1 MRLNIGTKKVV
12 SLAVTAAMLLSFNA
26 LSAVSVYAAEIE
38 TSTNTDV
45 HETGVYDFPETLPT
59 ANMPENLSDGVYNV
73 PVYMYTRYTDEAS
86 MGNGAINHEATVE
99 IKNSTATVHLG
110 FHDMPFLD
118 LYGHLENLW
127 YYDEDGEKYEVTVDE
142 SEWLVNEDTLDRVK
156 TIRLCSF
163 VLPTTGAET
172 VCRVK
177 VDAMGDSEQDAR
189 LVFDW
194 NNIQIVK
201 SGIDTSALEA
211 KIAEAEAIGN
221 DENKYTAESYNALQ
235 EMIDTAKSALT
246 AEDLT
251 QEYADAFVGLI
262 QNSIDGLEE
271 NKGNSKI
278 DTSALEAKIA
288 EAEAIGNDE
297 NKYTAESYK
306 SLQEMIDTAKSALTA
321 EDLTQEYADQFVELL
336 QNAID
341 SLEENKNTSEIDI
354 TSLKNLISYANTLI
368 QDDESYSQ
376 EGIEIL
382 KSEIS
387 STEKLCESITT
398 QDELSQAEWELV
410 KAIGKL
416 QSTAIANIDLEDGYY
431 ETSVSYYC
439 AYYNH
444 ELQMYTLKD
453 GTSEYELMKNILGS
467 TIRFKVEDGV
477 YTIMFE
483 PQICEDSDWY
493 YNSFS
498 SNLGPCKDS
507 EFNMTTQT
515 IEYYD
520 REINI
525 INPEDYVMCRT
536 MDQPYTYKSG
546 KYIEMNGYCKSEET
560 EYTKNI
566 TQIDFDDGTL
576 PYWESA
582 FIDIDWENAVKTA
595 DLVVDKSELAKELEF
610 AEYMFT
616 TDLSMYTDASVEDY
630 KEAYDAAKAVY
641 DNESVKQ
648 SEVKAAVQSLSD
660 ASYNLVKNDAYLTA
674 KILEAS
680 AIEKDNLPDEKW
692 TVLQTAI
699 AEANSVLENEN
710 STQAELKAQIE
721 NLSEAV
727 AAVLSPNVDVAAL
740 EAKLSEAKAI
750 SNYDG
755 KYTADSFAVLEQYIA
770 IAEPAV
776 TADDLTQ
783 ETADQLVIL
792 LQSAID
798 GLIETTVSVD
808 TSALEAKIAE
818 AEAIGNDENKYTA
831 ESYKALQDMIDTAKS
846 ALTAEDL
853 TQEYADA
860 FVGLIQNSIDG
871 LEENLPQTGNNS
883 LFNLSVILGA
893 FALIGA
899 GLITM
904 FKSGIVRRKKNC

>member
-1 MRLNIGTKKVV
+1 MRLNISTKKVV
-12 SLAVTAAMLLSFNA
+12 SLAVTAAMLMSFNVLNIA
-26 LSAVSVYAAEIE
+26 SVYAAEAE
-38 TSTNTDV
+38 TSTS
-45 HETGVYDFPETLPT
+45 TGVLETSTYDFPETLPT

-163 VLPTTGAET
+163 VLPATGAET

-201 SGIDTSALEA
+201 SEIDTSALEA

-251 QEYADAFVGLI
+251 QEYAD
-262 QNSIDGLEE
+262 
-271 NKGNSKI
+271 
-278 DTSALEAKIA
+278 
-288 EAEAIGNDE
+288 
-297 NKYTAESYK
+297 
-306 SLQEMIDTAKSALTA
+306 
-321 EDLTQEYADQFVELL
+321 QFVELL

-341 SLEENKNTSEIDI
+341 NLEENKNTSEIDI

-520 REINI
+520 GEINI

-560 EYTKNI
+560 EYAKNI

-582 FIDIDWENAVKTA
+582 FIDIDWENSVKTA

-616 TDLSMYTDASVEDY
+616 TDLSIYTDASVEDY

-641 DNESVKQ
+641 DNESMKQ
-648 SEVKAAVQSLSD
+648 SDVKAAVQFLSD

-680 AIEKDNLPDEKW
+680 AIEKDNIPDEKW

-750 SNYDG
+750 SNDDG

-792 LQSAID
+792 LQNAID

-818 AEAIGNDENKYTA
+818 AEVINNDENKYTA
-831 ESYKALQDMIDTAKS
+831 ESYNALQEMIDTAKS

-883 LFNLSVILGA
+883 LFNLSVILVA

-899 GLITM
+899 GFITM

>member
-12 SLAVTAAMLLSFNA
+12 SLAVTAAMLMSFNA
-26 LSAVSVYAAEIE
+26 LNIASVYAAEAETSTSTGVIE
-38 TSTNTDV
+38 TST
-45 HETGVYDFPETLPT
+45 YDFPETLPT
-59 ANMPENLSDGVYNV
+59 ADMPENLSDGVYNV

-127 YYDEDGEKYEVTVDE
+127 YYDKDGEKYEVTVDE

-163 VLPTTGAET
+163 VLHTTGAET

-211 KIAEAEAIGN
+211 KITEAEAINN
-221 DENKYTAESYNALQ
+221 DENKYTAESYKALQ

-251 QEYADAFVGLI
+251 QEY
-262 QNSIDGLEE
+262 
-271 NKGNSKI
+271 
-278 DTSALEAKIA
+278 T
-288 EAEAIGNDE
+288 
-297 NKYTAESYK
+297 
-306 SLQEMIDTAKSALTA
+306 
-321 EDLTQEYADQFVELL
+321 DQFIELL
-336 QNAID
+336 QNAIN

-387 STEKLCESITT
+387 LKEKLCESITT
-398 QDELSQAEWELV
+398 QDELSQAKWELV

-431 ETSVSYYC
+431 ETSASYYC
-439 AYYNH
+439 VYYNH

-515 IEYYD
+515 IDYYD

-536 MDQPYTYKSG
+536 MYQPYTYKSG
-546 KYIEMNGYCKSEET
+546 KYIEMNGYCKSEAI
-560 EYTKNI
+560 EYAKNI

-616 TDLSMYTDASVEDY
+616 TDLSMYTDASVKDY
-630 KEAYDAAKAVY
+630 KEAYDATKAVY
-641 DNESVKQ
+641 GNESVKQ

-674 KILEAS
+674 KVLEAS
-680 AIEKDNLPDEKW
+680 AIEKDNIPDEKW

-699 AEANSVLENEN
+699 AEANGVLENEN

-750 SNYDG
+750 SNDDG
-755 KYTADSFAVLEQYIA
+755 KYTADSFAVLEQYIE

-792 LQSAID
+792 LQNAID

-831 ESYKALQDMIDTAKS
+831 ESYKALQEMIDTAKS

-860 FVGLIQNSIDG
+860 FVGLIQNLIDG

-883 LFNLSVILGA
+883 LFNLLVILGA
-893 FALIGA
+893 FALTGA